1 MAYNQQVMGSN
12 PGTVYWMDI
21 RDATYYINIHKNN
34 EKKVSQWG
42 TPKIIFFKYCFKQ
55 VERKLDYVATYKI
68 F

>member
-1 MAYNQQVMGSN
+1 
-12 PGTVYWMDI
+12 MDI

-42 TPKIIFFKYCFKQ
+42 TPKIIFFEYCFKQ